1 MGAQSPAP
9 DSAYP
14 AEGAIWRLDDRE
26 FKALGPLPVEP
37 VSDVAKVVPGGN
49 PMPPAGYQDYRGYGY
64 VAPPPPV
71 VYYGAWFGFG
81 YRSHSHRPRASHA
94 PHPRHYSGSWRAR
107 RR

>member
-1 MGAQSPAP
+1 MSAQSPAP

-14 AEGAIWRLDDRE
+14 AEGAIWRLDDNE

-37 VSDVAKVVPGGN
+37 VSAAANAVTGGVPI
-49 PMPPAGYQDYRGYGY
+49 PPAGDQDYRGYGY

-71 VYYGAWFGFG
+71 ISYGAWFGFG
-81 YRSHSHRPRASHA
+81 YHSHGHRSRASRIH
-94 PHPRHYSGSWRAR
+94 HPRNYSGSRRSR